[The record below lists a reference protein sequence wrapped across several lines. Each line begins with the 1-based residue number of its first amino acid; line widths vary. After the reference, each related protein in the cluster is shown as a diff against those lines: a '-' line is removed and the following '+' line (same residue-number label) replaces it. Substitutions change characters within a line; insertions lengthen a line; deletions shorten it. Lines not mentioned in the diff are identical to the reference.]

1 MPIDFKKIMENK
13 PLFYGIIGGV
23 VVLLLLFIIVGV
35 AVSSGNNSKP
45 NVVKEKIIKEPYDLF
60 TTDKIGQALEV
71 QALLARQG
79 IKVQRRV
86 DGTKSTLF
94 LENYTQSEKD
104 QALLA
109 VVRSGIVDQH
119 IGLEIFDNGDFT
131 STKEDKRIRLARAI
145 NGELARLIRKIDS
158 INNAQVFIS
167 IPEQTLFANKQK
179 PVTATVQVQLD
190 DGKTL
195 DNMKVK
201 TITNLL
207 LGAVQE
213 IGRAHV

>member
-131 STKEDKRIRLARAI
+131 STKEDSISSASSKRLYINSPTLVNPSAFATHLYIPSLSAVTFCSTTSNNPAANSSLAI
-145 NGELARLIRKIDS
+145 YLIS
-158 INNAQVFIS
+158 LFS
-167 IPEQTLFANKQK
+167 PSPGTLN
-179 PVTATVQVQLD
+179 T
-190 DGKTL
+190 
-195 DNMKVK
+195 
-201 TITNLL
+201 
-207 LGAVQE
+207 
-213 IGRAHV
+213 